1 MDKFFNYLT
10 LPRGGFIVDIGDEYI
25 QIGSPPETIKDSMLM
40 EKGVPQV
47 FIITNKMFDWLKG
60 ISLAEIEFPIYYN
73 FFLKKRKTIIICENN
88 QKEKIL
94 KVLQEALF
102 GPEKINIKNDYDSN
116 FAKYPPPDLK
126 KEMNYFR
133 NNLQFNDVLDFII
146 FEDNKV
152 EYKNIK
158 IIKNGNDSFE
168 FYKSNNLLSKVP
180 GTINY
185 QIQYKIGE
193 RLKEP

>member
-73 FFLKKRKTIIICENN
+73 FFLKKRK
-88 QKEKIL
+88 L
-94 KVLQEALF
+94 
-102 GPEKINIKNDYDSN
+102 
-116 FAKYPPPDLK
+116 
-126 KEMNYFR
+126 
-133 NNLQFNDVLDFII
+133 
-146 FEDNKV
+146 
-152 EYKNIK
+152 
-158 IIKNGNDSFE
+158 
-168 FYKSNNLLSKVP
+168 
-180 GTINY
+180 
-185 QIQYKIGE
+185 
-193 RLKEP
+193 